1 MEEWWDGSDGRRRL
15 IELELLAL
23 LERSRRG
30 EKPTPCNEPVVPSSQ
45 VTVKKMRKLRRK
57 RRPLSRFKIS
67 RRTGS
72 AGGFTTVSDL
82 GPPTLNRGA

>member
-1 MEEWWDGSDGRRRL
+1 MWDGSDGRGRQSSWNSWLSPR
-15 IELELLAL
+15 
-23 LERSRRG
+23 RSRRG

-72 AGGFTTVSDL
+72 AWRFHHGK
-82 GPPTLNRGA
+82 